1 MERNNQNGNGF
12 GGRYGKFILRYR
24 WAVIV
29 GLLVLI
35 ALAASGARFIE
46 LATDYRVFFS
56 EDNPQLLAFNELQ
69 DVYTRNDNILFVID
83 VPDHDPFSAQSVK
96 IIAELTEKS
105 WLLPFAIRVDGVT
118 NFQHSEADGDDL
130 IVADLVEDADAI
142 SQEGL
147 AKVRLIAINEPLLK
161 GHLVS
166 NDGKLAG
173 VNVTIHLPGESL
185 NEVPS
190 TAAAATALA
199 DSLEN
204 KYPGTKIYLT
214 GMVMINNAFVSATQG
229 DLVTVF
235 PLMFLMIVFLMII
248 LLRSFWGTMTTVL
261 LIGFSAATAVGMA
274 GWFGVQLTPLSAQAP
289 TMIMTL
295 AVADSIHLLVTMLQE
310 MRLGRSR
317 KDAIIES
324 LRVNF
329 VPVFLTSLT
338 TVIGFLSLN
347 FSDSPPYRDL
357 GNITAMGVTVAFFL
371 SITFLPAVLSLLPI
385 KVRQQ
390 KERKSNIFGDWAD
403 WVIGRQRLILIGSAV
418 VVIFAAV
425 MVPQNKLNDEFV
437 KFFDTTIRFR
447 TDTDFASEHLTGMGS
462 IEHSI
467 GSGEEGGIAEP
478 EYLAKLD
485 SLAEFYKTLPGVVY
499 VSHFGLVMKRLNMN
513 MHGDDSAY
521 YRIPDERNLAAQY
534 TLLYEMSLPYGLD
547 LNNMISVDKS
557 STRMTIICKTLPS
570 AELIALSEQGE
581 KWLIDHAPKEMFA
594 AASSSALMFS
604 HLSKRQVLSMIN
616 SSAIALILITLCMV
630 IALGSIKY
638 GLISIIPN
646 MVPMVLGFGAWAL
659 LVGELGM
666 AQSSVVGMTLGIVVD
681 DTVHFLNK
689 YLRARREKGL
699 SPADAVRY
707 AFNTVGRALFIT
719 SVVLVAGFLVLTTSH
734 FKLNSDLAQLAA
746 LTIAFAL
753 IADFLLLPALLL
765 AIDRSKTIKSYVPSD
780 ESEEARSDLAALN

>member
-1 MERNNQNGNGF
+1 MENNNLNGNGF
-12 GGRYGKFILRYR
+12 GGRYGEFILKYR
-24 WAVIV
+24 WFVIV
-29 GLLVLI
+29 GLLALI
-35 ALAASGARFIE
+35 ALTGSGVRFIE
-46 LATDYRVFFS
+46 FSTNYRVFFS
-56 EDNPQLLAFNELQ
+56 EDNPQLLAFDELQ
-69 DVYTRNDNILFVID
+69 NIYTNNDNIIFVID
-83 VPDHDPFSAQSVK
+83 VPDNDPFSAQSVK
-96 IIAELTEKS
+96 IISELTEKS
-105 WLLPFAIRVDGVT
+105 WLIPYAIRVDGVT

-130 IVADLVEDADAI
+130 IVADLIEDAAAI
-142 SQEGL
+142 DSSGL
-147 AKVRLIAINEPLLK
+147 ARARRIALNEPVLKNRLI
-161 GHLVS
+161 S
-166 NDGKLAG
+166 SDGKFAG
-173 VNVTIHLPGESL
+173 INVTIQLPGKLLS
-185 NEVPS
+185 EVPT
-190 TAAAATALA
+190 TAAAALALA
-199 DSLEN
+199 DSIEN
-204 KYPGTKIYLT
+204 KYPGTEIYVT
-214 GMVMINNAFVSATQG
+214 GIVMINNAFVTSGQG
-229 DLVTVF
+229 DMMTVF
-235 PLMFLMIVFLMII
+235 PLMFLMIIFLMII

-261 LIGFSAATAVGMA
+261 LIGFSAATAIGLA

-295 AVADSIHLLVTMLQE
+295 AVADSIHLLVTMLHE

-317 KDAIIES
+317 KEAIIES

-329 VPVFLTSLT
+329 VPIFLTSLT

-357 GNITAMGVTVAFFL
+357 GNITAMGVTVAFLL

-385 KVRQQ
+385 RVRQQ
-390 KERKSNIFGDWAD
+390 KEKKSNIFGDLAD
-403 WVIGRQRLILIGSAV
+403 WVIGRHRLILIGSAV

-547 LNNMISVDKS
+547 LNNMINVDKS
-557 STRMTIICKTLPS
+557 STRLTIICKTLPS

-581 KWLIDHAPKEMFA
+581 KWLNDHAPKEMFA

-616 SSAIALILITLCMV
+616 GLAIALVLITLCMV

-638 GLISIIPN
+638 GLISLIPN
-646 MVPMVLGFGAWAL
+646 TVPMVLGFGAWAL

-689 YLRARREKGL
+689 YLRARRERGL
-699 SPADAVRY
+699 SPEDSVRY
-707 AFNTVGRALFIT
+707 AFTTVGRALFIT
-719 SVVLVAGFLVLTTSH
+719 TVVLVAGFLVLTTST
-734 FKLNSDLAQLAA
+734 FRLNAELGQLAA

-765 AIDRSKTIKSYVPSD
+765 VLDRSKTIKSSCPSSKD
-780 ESEEARSDLAALN
+780 EEASSNLAAQN

>member
-1 MERNNQNGNGF
+1 MNNNDHNGNGF
-12 GGRYGKFILRYR
+12 GGRFGEFILKYR
-24 WAVIV
+24 WVVIA
-29 GLLVLI
+29 GLLALI
-35 ALAASGARFIE
+35 AMAGSGARFIE
-46 LATDYRVFFS
+46 FATDYRTFFS
-56 EDNPQLLAFNELQ
+56 EDNPQLLAFDELQ
-69 DVYTRNDNILFVID
+69 NVYTKNDNILFVID
-83 VPDHDPFSAQSVK
+83 PPDHDPFSAQSVK
-96 IIAELTEKS
+96 IVSELTEKG

-130 IVADLVEDADAI
+130 IVADLVEDPETI
-142 SQEGL
+142 SQAGL
-147 AKVRLIAINEPLLK
+147 SRARRIAINEPLLK
-161 GHLVS
+161 SRLVS
-166 NDGKLAG
+166 NDGTLAG
-173 VNVTIHLPGESL
+173 VNVTIQLPGKSL

-190 TAAAATALA
+190 TAAAAIALA
-199 DSLEN
+199 DSLERL
-204 KYPGTKIYLT
+204 YPGTEIYVT
-214 GMVMINNAFVSATQG
+214 GIVMINNAFVTSGQG
-229 DLVTVF
+229 DLTTVF
-235 PLMFLMIVFLMII
+235 PLMFAMIVFLMII
-248 LLRSFWGTMTTVL
+248 LLRSFWGTVTTVL
-261 LIGFSAATAVGMA
+261 LIGFSAAVAVGLA
-274 GWFGVQLTPLSAQAP
+274 GWLGIRLTPVSAQAP

-310 MRLGRSR
+310 MRSGRSR
-317 KDAIIES
+317 KEAIIES

-357 GNITAMGVTVAFFL
+357 GNITAIGVTAAFIL

-385 KVRQQ
+385 RARQQ

-418 VVIFAAV
+418 VVMFAAV

-447 TDTDFASEHLTGMGS
+447 TDSDYASEHLTGFMT

-485 SLAEFYKTLPGVVY
+485 SLAEFYKTLPGVVH
-499 VSHFGLVMKRLNMN
+499 VNHFGLVMKRLNMN

-521 YRIPDERNLAAQY
+521 YRIPEERDLAAQY

-547 LNNMISVDKS
+547 LNNMISIDKS
-557 STRMTIICKTLPS
+557 STRMIVTCQNVPS

-581 KWLIDHAPKEMFA
+581 QWLIDHAPKEMFA
-594 AASSSALMFS
+594 AGSSPALMFS

-630 IALGSIKY
+630 IALASIRY

-734 FKLNSDLAQLAA
+734 FKLNSDLGQLAA
-746 LTIAFAL
+746 ITIAFAL
-753 IADFLLLPALLL
+753 VADFLLLPALLL
-765 AIDRSKTIKSYVPSD
+765 ALDKSKTIKSNCPKS
-780 ESEEARSDLAALN
+780 ESEVASSDLAAQN

>member
-1 MERNNQNGNGF
+1 MENNNLNGNGF
-12 GGRYGKFILRYR
+12 GGRYGEFILKYR
-24 WAVIV
+24 WFVIV
-29 GLLVLI
+29 GLLALI
-35 ALAASGARFIE
+35 ALTGSGVRFIE
-46 LATDYRVFFS
+46 FSTNYRVFFS
-56 EDNPQLLAFNELQ
+56 EDNPQLLAFDELQ
-69 DVYTRNDNILFVID
+69 NIYTNNDNIIFVID
-83 VPDHDPFSAQSVK
+83 VPDNDPFSAQSVK
-96 IIAELTEKS
+96 IISELTEKS
-105 WLLPFAIRVDGVT
+105 WLIPYAIRVDGVT

-130 IVADLVEDADAI
+130 IVADLIEDAAAI
-142 SQEGL
+142 DSSGL
-147 AKVRLIAINEPLLK
+147 ARARRIALNEPVLKNRLI
-161 GHLVS
+161 S
-166 NDGKLAG
+166 SDGKFAG
-173 VNVTIHLPGESL
+173 INVTIQLPGKLLS
-185 NEVPS
+185 EVPT
-190 TAAAATALA
+190 TAAAALALA
-199 DSLEN
+199 DSIEN
-204 KYPGTKIYLT
+204 KYPGTEIYVT
-214 GMVMINNAFVSATQG
+214 GIVMINNAFVTSGQG
-229 DLVTVF
+229 DMMTVF
-235 PLMFLMIVFLMII
+235 PLMFLMIIFLMII

-261 LIGFSAATAVGMA
+261 LIGFSAATAIGLA

-295 AVADSIHLLVTMLQE
+295 AVADSIHLLVTMLHE

-329 VPVFLTSLT
+329 VPIFLTSLT

-357 GNITAMGVTVAFFL
+357 GNITAMGVTVAFLL

-385 KVRQQ
+385 RVRQQ
-390 KERKSNIFGDWAD
+390 KEKKSNIFGDLAD
-403 WVIGRQRLILIGSAV
+403 WVIGRHRLILIGSAV

-547 LNNMISVDKS
+547 LNNMINVDKS
-557 STRMTIICKTLPS
+557 STRLTIICKTLPS

-581 KWLIDHAPKEMFA
+581 KWLNDHAPKEMFA

-616 SSAIALILITLCMV
+616 GLAIALVLITLCMV

-638 GLISIIPN
+638 GLISLIPN
-646 MVPMVLGFGAWAL
+646 TVPMVLGFGAWAL

-689 YLRARREKGL
+689 YLRARRERGL
-699 SPADAVRY
+699 SPEDSVRY
-707 AFNTVGRALFIT
+707 AFTTVGRALFIT
-719 SVVLVAGFLVLTTSH
+719 TVVLVAGFLVLTTST
-734 FKLNSDLAQLAA
+734 FRLNAELGQLAA

-765 AIDRSKTIKSYVPSD
+765 VLDRSKTIKSSCPSSKD
-780 ESEEARSDLAALN
+780 EEASSNLAAQN